1 MNHEKGGGLRK
12 RYESENRLKKLIF
25 LIIVFAVALQAY
37 TLPKQHEVPQ
47 SIEKSISYIED
58 TEGNLTYQQV
68 QQASFTPY
76 TKERSVNFGFT
87 KSVYWFKIDLQN
99 FTSHDDICWWM
110 KIDYPLVELIDMYLI
125 SPDNTLIKHQRMG
138 TSQPFAS
145 REIASHH
152 FISELPLHNIAN
164 ATLLIRVKTQSS
176 MQLPLMILSSDGLI
190 EDIEQNN
197 LFVGVYYGIFFIVL
211 LYNMVLFI
219 YTRDSNYLRYILFI
233 VSFIFWQLS
242 FDGLGIKYIWG
253 DTRWLIDHGS
263 SALIAL
269 TAFSA
274 LYFSRHFLNTPLY
287 TPRIDKMILLVMV
300 ISLLMTVASLILPY
314 GDVIPIN
321 AALASLIP
329 IILLIAGL
337 IVMRHEHRAARFYVA
352 GWSSFLIATIIFA
365 FNKFDLIPT
374 FYGVNHAQQIGS
386 AIEMI
391 FLSLALAD
399 RVYLLQREYIGK
411 LNHLND
417 TLRDEVE
424 IALNEARMKD
434 RLFVQ
439 QSRLAAMGEMIEQ
452 IAHQWRQPLHTLALI
467 NQDMYVKHKLGVC
480 DDLCFEKSHESI
492 DEHLQYLSKTIDDF
506 RNFYKTD
513 KSKSLEDVGDLALDA
528 LRLSDVFLKYA
539 KIKTDVNITTS
550 KKVNIAKN
558 EMVQVLMNLIKNAH
572 DAIVEQR
579 ITDGKITIYVEDSG
593 TGVKVSVEDN
603 AGGIS
608 PNVMEKIFDI
618 YFTTKDPEHG
628 TGLGLHMS
636 KYIIEESFGGKITV
650 ENISGGVC
658 FSIFLMGEEG
668 QPFAINDDINRRNI

>member
-1 MNHEKGGGLRK
+1 M
-12 RYESENRLKKLIF
+12 KKLIF
-25 LIIVFAVALQAY
+25 LFIVFTLSLQASIHVLQNPLQ
-37 TLPKQHEVPQ
+37 LP
-47 SIEKSISYIED
+47 IEKSISYIED
-58 TEGNLTYQQV
+58 TKGNLTYQYV
-68 QQASFTPY
+68 LNTSFTPY
-76 TKERSVNFGFT
+76 TQERSLNFGFT
-87 KSVYWFKIDLQN
+87 KSVYWFKVDLQN
-99 FTSHDDICWWM
+99 TAFLSDTHWWV
-110 KIDYPLVELIDMYLI
+110 KIDYPLLELIDIYLI
-125 SPDNTLIKHQRMG
+125 TPDHRVIKHQRMG

-145 REIASHH
+145 REIASHN
-152 FISELPLHNIAN
+152 FVSELPLHNIKN

-176 MQLPLMILSSDGLI
+176 MQLPLAILSSEQLL
-190 EDIEQNN
+190 EETEQNN
-197 LFVGVYYGIFFIVL
+197 LFVGGYYGIFFIVL
-211 LYNMVLFI
+211 LYNIVLFI
-219 YTRDSNYLRYILFI
+219 YTRDLNYQRYIFFI
-233 VSFIFWQLS
+233 TSFILWQLS

-253 DTRWLIDHGS
+253 DTRWVIDYGASAFIAFGS
-263 SALIAL
+263 
-269 TAFSA
+269 FFA

-287 TPRIDKMILLVMV
+287 APKTDKVILAVMLISLVM
-300 ISLLMTVASLILPY
+300 SVASAIFPY

-321 AALASLIP
+321 AALASFIP

-337 IVMRHEHRAARFYVA
+337 VVMRHEHRAARFYVA

-374 FYGVNHAQQIGS
+374 FYGVNHVQQIGS

-411 LNHLND
+411 LNRLND
-417 TLRDEVE
+417 TLTEKVEV
-424 IALNEARMKD
+424 ALNEARMKD

-467 NQDMYVKHKLGVC
+467 NQDMYINYKLGKC
-480 DDLCFEKSHESI
+480 DNGCFEQSHSSI

-513 KSKSLEDVGDLALDA
+513 KSKSLEDLGELAVDA

-539 KIKTDVNITTS
+539 KIKTDLNVTASN
-550 KKVNIAKN
+550 KVNIAKN

-579 ITDGKITIYVEDSG
+579 ISDGKISISVEDFG
-593 TGVKVSVEDN
+593 TGVKISVEDN
-603 AGGIS
+603 AGGIA
-608 PNVMEKIFDI
+608 PNVMDKIFDI
-618 YFTTKDPEHG
+618 YFTTKDPDHG

-636 KYIIEESFGGKITV
+636 KYIIEESFGGKISV
-650 ENISGGVC
+650 ENIPGGAR
-658 FSIFLMGEEG
+658 FIIFLIGEAG
-668 QPFAINDDINRRNI
+668 QALPVHDDNHRRNT

>member
-1 MNHEKGGGLRK
+1 
-12 RYESENRLKKLIF
+12 LKKLLF
-25 LIIVFAVALQAY
+25 LFIVFTFYIQASTLTLQRDISTPVENSIAY
-37 TLPKQHEVPQ
+37 M
-47 SIEKSISYIED
+47 ED
-58 TEGNLTYQQV
+58 VEGNLTYQQ
-68 QQASFTPY
+68 AINGSFTPY
-76 TKERSVNFGFT
+76 TNERSINFGFT
-87 KSVYWFKIDLQN
+87 KSVFWFKIDLQN
-99 FTSHDDICWWM
+99 FSSINDDCWWM
-110 KIDYPLVELIDMYLI
+110 KIDYPLLELIDMYLI
-125 SPDNTLIKHQRMG
+125 TPDNYLLKHQRMG
-138 TSQPFAS
+138 TSQPFS
-145 REIASHH
+145 TREIASHH
-152 FISELPLHNIAN
+152 FISEIPLHYINN
-164 ATLLIRVKTQSS
+164 ATLLIRVQTQSS
-176 MQLPLMILSSDGLI
+176 MQLPLTILTSSALI

-211 LYNMVLFI
+211 LYNIVLFI
-219 YTRDSNYLRYILFI
+219 YTRDPNYLRYILFI
-233 VSFIFWQLS
+233 VSFILWQLS

-253 DTRWLIDHGS
+253 DSRWLIDYGS
-263 SALIAL
+263 SALIAF
-269 TAFSA
+269 TAFCA

-287 TPRIDKMILLVMV
+287 APKIDKVILFVMG
-300 ISLLMTVASLILPY
+300 ISLLMSVASMILPY
-314 GDVIPIN
+314 GKVTPIN

-329 IILLIAGL
+329 IVLLTAGL
-337 IVMRHEHRAARFYVA
+337 AVMRHEYRAARFYVA

-411 LNHLND
+411 LNRLND
-417 TLRDEVE
+417 MLTEQVE

-480 DDLCFEKSHESI
+480 DDLCFEKTHESI

-513 KSKSLEDVGDLALDA
+513 ESKSFEDIGDLALDA

-539 KIKTDVNITTS
+539 KIKTDLNISTTR
-550 KKVNIAKN
+550 KVNIAKN

-572 DAIVEQR
+572 DAILEQQ
-579 ITDGKITIYVEDSG
+579 ISDGKITINVENSG

-636 KYIIEESFGGKITV
+636 KYIIEESFGGKISV
-650 ENISGGVC
+650 ENIEGGVC
-658 FSIFLMGEEG
+658 FSIFLIGEEG
-668 QPFAINDDINRRNI
+668 QTFPINDDMNRSNV